1 MVNVWLRKTGTKAEL
16 SMAGKALSKTAKV
29 VKSGNHYSYTVNFN
43 ELEVLGRKGHITKF
57 SIDKNGT
64 KTVVNG
70 SDGEYTFS
78 FDEKLE
84 VLKVYLRADIMDEL
98 GMGEKDA
105 EIVFDWNGTNPAPA
119 ESAKIETK
127 LKAQAVLVNDETKP
141 SILNAALNP
150 EVKMIQEGGKYQYI
164 VEFKKVTQAN
174 KSENIDSLGLRVS
187 DQETQTIKA
196 ATINDSQYT
205 RSFTFVFDKK
215 QDKIR
220 VSFKFDNIT
229 TDEKEAYIIF
239 KEVKKDKDQDKTAA
253 TKTVTL
259 KDRVEKVLSKSEAK
273 YYTKETLA
281 AIQKAYEEY
290 NKGDKN
296 AEAKLKTL
304 LETAR
309 VEKITYT
316 LEQGYMAGYDG
327 NVFKPNSNISIA
339 EAAVMFAQLVDEDA
353 GEIKNPVVKTKH
365 WYTDA
370 VNKMVALSYI
380 KVKDGEEF
388 NPNRAITRAEYAYIV
403 AKLRKYPASEA
414 NLSDIDKDYWARAEI
429 SSLVAKGVING
440 YKDKTFK
447 PENTIT
453 RAEAVTIVSRAFPTK
468 ADISKKK
475 KFADVSEKHW
485 AYQYIMAARKN

>member
-1 MVNVWLRKTGTKAEL
+1 
-16 SMAGKALSKTAKV
+16 
-29 VKSGNHYSYTVNFN
+29 
-43 ELEVLGRKGHITKF
+43 
-57 SIDKNGT
+57 
-64 KTVVNG
+64 
-70 SDGEYTFS
+70 
-78 FDEKLE
+78 
-84 VLKVYLRADIMDEL
+84 
-98 GMGEKDA
+98 
-105 EIVFDWNGTNPAPA
+105 
-119 ESAKIETK
+119 
-127 LKAQAVLVNDETKP
+127 
-141 SILNAALNP
+141 
-150 EVKMIQEGGKYQYI
+150 MIQEGGKYQYI
-164 VEFKKVTQAN
+164 VEFKKVSQGQ

-239 KEVKKDKDQDKTAA
+239 KEVKKDKAQDKTAA

-259 KDRVEKVLSKSEAK
+259 KDKVEKVLSKAEAK

-309 VEKITYT
+309 VEKITYN

-353 GEIKNPVVKTKH
+353 GEIKNPAVKTKH

-403 AKLRKYPASEA
+403 AKLRKYPASET